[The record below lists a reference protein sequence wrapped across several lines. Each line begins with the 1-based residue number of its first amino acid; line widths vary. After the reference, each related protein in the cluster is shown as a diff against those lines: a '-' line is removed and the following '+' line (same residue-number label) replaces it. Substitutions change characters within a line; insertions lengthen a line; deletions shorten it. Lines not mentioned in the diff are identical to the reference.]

1 VPIFPSREW
10 AEAAVAIVN
19 ADRETAEAGAGWRGD
34 FGVVIDAE
42 PGKLARTF
50 VAHIVPE
57 DGRVKQLKVLVDP
70 DDLEELEPAYLARA
84 PYSVWKAL
92 LQGTLDPVEAVL
104 RRRIAVQGDVQPLIE
119 RARYKGIADRL
130 LRQVETQFIDDEHE
144 QRK

>member
-1 VPIFPSREW
+1 MPIFPSREW
-10 AEAAVAIVN
+10 AEAAIALVN
-19 ADRETAEAGAGWRGD
+19 ADRETAEAGAGWEGD

-42 PGKLARTF
+42 PGKLQRAF

-57 DGRVKQLKVLVDP
+57 EGRVKQLKILVDP
-70 DDLEELEPAYLARA
+70 DDLDEIEPAYLARA

-92 LQGTLDPVEAVL
+92 LLGTLDPVEAVL

-130 LRQVETQFIDDEHE
+130 LRQVETWFIDEP
-144 QRK
+144 RT